1 MESCK
6 STEQNSSNNLN
17 NIDQNS
23 LKSTEGR
30 INNNNLQS
38 SVIKHHGDRSNFKNN
53 VEARANSTESP
64 STDKLFSTVA
74 NYKNSQPNS
83 SNNIAVQGPGQG
95 ITSNK
100 NSLLGKIANSRGL
113 KIASLNINS
122 LLAHI
127 DELRAYMT
135 SGPIDILAIN

>member
-1 MESCK
+1 M
-6 STEQNSSNNLN
+6 
-17 NIDQNS
+17 
-23 LKSTEGR
+23 
-30 INNNNLQS
+30 
-38 SVIKHHGDRSNFKNN
+38 
-53 VEARANSTESP
+53 
-64 STDKLFSTVA
+64 
-74 NYKNSQPNS
+74 
-83 SNNIAVQGPGQG
+83 QGPGQG

-135 SGPIDILAIN
+135 SGPIDILAINKTKLDQSVLDSQDSNPNYNLERYDRNRNGGGVALYITNVINYERMDDIDWDLLE